1 MQFVLY
7 RGPEAQASTLQ
18 RMAGI
23 DVDDPR
29 ISGNTQFLLRDSEGN
44 PKYSPSSPKYWFTY
58 QSGLFNADDTPKPAA
73 PAYAMPLVVTPSG
86 GGTAAVWGQL
96 RFRANG
102 AAPTGV
108 QLQFRP
114 QGSAD
119 WTNSGPPIGVTDPLG
134 FNQGQVADPGPGAFR
149 AVWSSTTEAPFS
161 LSSREVTVTS

>member
-1 MQFVLY
+1 
-7 RGPEAQASTLQ
+7 
-18 RMAGI
+18 
-23 DVDDPR
+23 
-29 ISGNTQFLLRDSEGN
+29 
-44 PKYSPSSPKYWFTY
+44 
-58 QSGLFNADDTPKPAA
+58 
-73 PAYAMPLVVTPSG
+73 MPLVVTPSG

-134 FNQGQVADPGPGAFR
+134 FYQGQGADPGPGAFG